1 MRKQARYW
9 ATKPLLKLAIGTAL
23 EIKGSAL
30 LKPLA
35 IKGKALKAEI
45 LARKGI
51 AILLKVNNEAGAKL
65 ERARLEGKEAKE
77 LNKTALMLSA
87 NAELAKGVPL
97 RREAN
102 GIRTIDKLLKEE
114 ATKLAELTAAPTV
127 GIANDTRGAAL
138 DNKGNARAAEERAEL
153 AIGNVLELKV
163 VAKMLDGKAL
173 LLEGIELEAKGK
185 AKAKELLLKEADRT
199 AAKLKGTPKL
209 LKGKDELLLLKGRE
223 VNSEINAEL
232 CKGKELLKEL
242 VPRLDKDTALLLKGI
257 AKLAELKPISPKL
270 LLDRLLGIALL
281 VKGKNESAEGI
292 PDELNSDPLLVNG
305 KAEDNEIK
313 AALIKEI
320 KLKLRLKTEVN
331 KGTLLLLKGKP
342 EKRSREKERLLLK
355 AKAALGRPLLL
366 KGIAKL
372 LKGNELNKLLLAK
385 LVKPADKA
393 LLLKARLLN
402 GKARLPELKLLTAK
416 GIELKGNKLK
426 SDALKGNNTL
436 PKNEDN
442 ADKALLTARLNG
454 RLLSN
459 KLLNTLKGKALK
471 VELKLKVKGNVA
483 KLLKIAELAKGKA
496 LKLGSSSRL
505 LKGKAPLKLDIP
517 KLIEEDAKG

>member
-1 MRKQARYW
+1 MLAEYYSKKPPPVSLNSIAIHLRKQSRYW

-97 RREAN
+97 LREAN

-114 ATKLAELTAAPTV
+114 ATKLAELTAALTV

-270 LLDRLLGIALL
+270 LLDRLLEIALL

-292 PDELNSDPLLVNG
+292 PDELNNDPLLVNG

-426 SDALKGNNTL
+426 SDALKGKDTL
-436 PKNEDN
+436 PK
-442 ADKALLTARLNG
+442 T
-454 RLLSN
+454 
-459 KLLNTLKGKALK
+459 
-471 VELKLKVKGNVA
+471 
-483 KLLKIAELAKGKA
+483 KIMPTKHC
-496 LKLGSSSRL
+496 
-505 LKGKAPLKLDIP
+505 
-517 KLIEEDAKG
+517 